1 MKYNFGVEFEVKL
14 ETKKSSI
21 MSKVSEFSALHQNQK
36 PLLLGNV
43 WDAHSAKLAEKA
55 GFQALGTSS
64 HAIAFSMGYADGEN
78 ISFDEL
84 FFVVERILKSVKIPV
99 SVDFEAGY
107 SDDPDQVA
115 KNVEKLVGIGA
126 VGINLEDGKV
136 VDGKRQLEDAEKL
149 VAKIK
154 AIKSKTEIFIN
165 ARIDTY
171 TTKHPDALQE
181 SIKRAKLYADAG
193 ADGVF
198 VPLIET
204 ESDLKS
210 FLSEVKIPLNVFTS
224 PTLPDY
230 EKLSELGVKRIS
242 HGAKQYDVLMKKSE
256 EIFTE
261 FHSTKKYNWV
271 LEGK

>member
-1 MKYNFGVEFEVKL
+1 
-14 ETKKSSI
+14 
-21 MSKVSEFSALHQNQK
+21 MSQLSEFKALHQNQK

-64 HAIAFSMGYADGEN
+64 HAIAFSMGYEDGEN
-78 ISFDEL
+78 IRFEEL
-84 FFVVERILKSVKIPV
+84 FFVIERILKAVKIPV

-115 KNVEKLVGIGA
+115 KNVEKLVEIGV

-149 VAKIK
+149 VEKIK

-165 ARIDTY
+165 ARPDTY
-171 TTKHPDALQE
+171 TTKHPDALKE
-181 SIKRAKLYADAG
+181 AIRRANLYAEAG

-198 VPLIET
+198 VPLIES
-204 ESDLKS
+204 ESDLKT
-210 FLSEVKIPLNVFTS
+210 FLSEVKIPLNVFTT
-224 PTLPDY
+224 PELPDY
-230 EKLSELGVKRIS
+230 EKLGELGVKRIS
-242 HGAKQYDVLMKKSE
+242 HGAKQYEVLMKKSE

-261 FHSTKKYNWV
+261 FYATKKYSWV